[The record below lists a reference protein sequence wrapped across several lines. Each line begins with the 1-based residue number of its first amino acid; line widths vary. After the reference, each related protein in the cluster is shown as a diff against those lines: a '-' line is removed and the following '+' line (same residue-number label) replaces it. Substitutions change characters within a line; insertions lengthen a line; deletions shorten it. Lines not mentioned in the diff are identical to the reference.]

1 MSKLEESKIK
11 QRMEKLANL
20 AKNPKNPRKITEK
33 KLEMLKKSV
42 LEFGNLDGIVYN
54 RQLERLVGGH
64 QRQTLDPE
72 AIVEI
77 TIKYDP
83 PTSTGTIA
91 EGYAILHGERFSYRE
106 VMWDENKDKAGNIAA
121 NKGAGQWDYPQLREW
136 MQELDDLNY
145 DMDLTMH
152 DEEERENLMV
162 PVERVPPAGDADHV
176 PSAPKE
182 ATTKRGDLWRLGDHF
197 LLCGDATMLDDV
209 ERLMQGEV
217 ASLILT
223 DPPYNVAVNDES
235 EESLRARN
243 RRSDGL
249 KIANDNMSEDDF
261 EAFLLTVFTNYF
273 AIMGDG
279 APIYVFYADSMTI
292 PFMSNFLKA
301 GFHFAQNCI
310 WAKQQ
315 FVMTRKDYHYQH
327 EPVLYGWKEGKAH
340 PWHTDRKQASIWSF
354 NRPFRN
360 ELHPTMKPIDLLE
373 YPLRN
378 STLPGQIVVDLFGGS
393 GSTLIACEKTTR
405 RARIM
410 ELSPAYCDVICRR
423 FQEYVGHKPILLRQ
437 DGTEEEVSFT

>member
-1 MSKLEESKIK
+1 
-11 QRMEKLANL
+11 L
-20 AKNPKNPRKITEK
+20 AKNPKNPRKISPE
-33 KLEMLKKSV
+33 KLEMLKKSIAR
-42 LEFGNLDGIVYN
+42 FGCLDGVIYN
-54 RQLERLVGGH
+54 RTLERLVGGH
-64 QRQTLDPE
+64 QRQDIDEGGT
-72 AIVEI
+72 VHV
-77 TIKYDP
+77 TQTYDP
-83 PTSTGTIA
+83 PTAEGTVA
-91 EGYAILHGERFSYRE
+91 EGYCHIKGVRFPYRE
-106 VMWDENKDKAGNIAA
+106 VVWDEATDKAANIAA
-121 NKGAGQWDYPQLREW
+121 NKGAGQWDYLQLKEW
-136 MQELDDLNY
+136 MLELDDLNF
-145 DMDLTMH
+145 DMDLTMF
-152 DEEERENLMV
+152 DEEERENLIV

-176 PSAPKE
+176 PGAPKE
-182 ATTKRGDLWRLGDHF
+182 ATTKRGDLYRLGDHF
-197 LLCGDATMLDDV
+197 LLCGDATMIDDV

-217 ASLILT
+217 AHLVLT

-249 KIANDNMSEDDF
+249 KIANDNMSQEDF
-261 EAFLLTVFTNYF
+261 EQFLLTVFTNYF
-273 AIMGDG
+273 TILGDG
-279 APIYVFYADSMTI
+279 APIYIFYADSMTI

-340 PWHTDRKQASIWSF
+340 PWHTDRKQASVWNF

-360 ELHPTMKPIDLLE
+360 EIHPTMKPIDLLE

-405 RARIM
+405 RCFMM
-410 ELSPAYCDVICRR
+410 ELSPAYCDVILRR
-423 FQEYVGHKPILLRQ
+423 WSEYVGRNPVMLRQ
-437 DGTEEEVSFT
+437 DGTEEEVSFK